1 MHGGKCYDIKMMKAE
16 RRMNGKK
23 SITSSFARRKDAFLF
38 ILFVFQIHPDSGHNT
53 ALSALYSLW
62 LDFSFSINKIE
73 LNCMHETNKIE
84 LKLIEVDARSYL
96 GLELLTIWYSFY
108 LLC

>member
-16 RRMNGKK
+16 RRKEQQKINKLL
-23 SITSSFARRKDAFLF
+23 SFARRKDAFLF
-38 ILFVFQIHPDSGHNT
+38 ILFALRDHPEFVRISSIGISIRRLLCARFT
-53 ALSALYSLW
+53 S
-62 LDFSFSINKIE
+62 SINIIE

-96 GLELLTIWYSFY
+96 GLLML
-108 LLC
+108 